1 MDEAAIRQRVRRI
14 LREQA
19 KMHGAGF
26 WDDLKHGI
34 EMVARPVAAIAK
46 PFLPGP
52 VASVV
57 SALGYGKGRR
67 GKRGGAMSGGG
78 ALSGGTYVAAA
89 PAKRKPSA
97 HAMTVKKIM
106 KAHPGMPLGEASRLA
121 KMQRER
127 RT

>member
-1 MDEAAIRQRVRRI
+1 MDENAIRLRVRRI

-19 KMHGAGF
+19 KMHGAGL
-26 WDDLKHGI
+26 WDDLKHGFD
-34 EMVARPVAAIAK
+34 MVARPVAAIAK

-67 GKRGGAMSGGG
+67 KRGGAMSGGG
-78 ALSGGTYVAAA
+78 ALSGGAYVATA

-106 KAHPGMPLGEASRLA
+106 KAHPGMPLGEASKLA

>member
-1 MDEAAIRQRVRRI
+1 MDETAIRRRVRQI

-26 WDDLKHGI
+26 WDDLKQGFD
-34 EMVARPVAAIAK
+34 MVARPVAAIAK

-52 VASVV
+52 LASVV

-67 GKRGGAMSGGG
+67 KRGGAMSGGG
-78 ALSGGTYVAAA
+78 APSGGAKL
-89 PAKRKPSA
+89 KRKPSA
-97 HAMTVKKIM
+97 HAMAVKKIM
-106 KAHPGMPLGEASRLA
+106 KAHPGMPLGEASKLA